1 MTSTPTGHRP
11 CADCPSTSLERGA
24 DGARVLNWEK
34 KPYTNAEGEVIEEDR
49 YGTSQSFRFGE
60 DVYNNRALNNLP
72 YHRLHAGHVDLLKKE
87 CLANVHFCVA
97 KLHALPVEALL
108 DDFTAAKA
116 AFPGKPL
123 IKCILEALL
132 LSRNGLQ
139 IDPVQFMPQ
148 LLGRLEDNESTAEF
162 KQRLREYSSKVWFEP
177 DVNILERT
185 GGQLLH
191 SIHVHASEIDMMTIT
206 SCGTYVIT
214 VCGSLKEIKIWN
226 IKVDPHGCYAM

>member
-1 MTSTPTGHRP
+1 MTFY
-11 CADCPSTSLERGA
+11 LF
-24 DGARVLNWEK
+24 K
-34 KPYTNAEGEVIEEDR
+34 YT
-49 YGTSQSFRFGE
+49 
-60 DVYNNRALNNLP
+60 
-72 YHRLHAGHVDLLKKE
+72 LK
-87 CLANVHFCVA
+87 
-97 KLHALPVEALL
+97 ALL

-132 LSRNGLQ
+132 LARKGLQ
-139 IDPVQFMPQ
+139 MDPVQFMPQ
-148 LLGRLEDNESTAEF
+148 LLRRLEDNESTAEF